1 MTNKIESPK
10 NQYALVVRL
19 LIDYYQTGVT
29 MADASKHYFHKFGNR
44 LKDVERSRMDK
55 LKIRRLPMTKK
66 NRFGHTCTFLNYKS
80 LAPKAYLI
88 NLLAKLNRE
97 GIKKSA

>member
-1 MTNKIESPK
+1 MKLETPK

-29 MADASKHYFHKFGNR
+29 MADASRYYFHKFTNR
-44 LKDVERSRMDK
+44 LRDVEKPRADK

-66 NRFGHTCTFLNYKS
+66 NKFGHTCTFLNFKS
-80 LAPKAYLI
+80 LAPKPYLI
-88 NLLAKLNRE
+88 NLLSKLNRE
-97 GIKKSA
+97 GMKKQKAA